1 MSKFFLRW
9 IDSWSDSE
17 NAQVGAS
24 SEYVIEKKIQ
34 WLRIIPFILL
44 HIACLAAFWVGV
56 SWFAVV
62 FMLGFYFIRMFA
74 ITAFS
79 TAIFRI
85 KLFRHHVLFN
95 SFCTD
100 RNHECAARTVMVGSS
115 SPLSPS
121 LYRHRS
127 GPAFSKSRLLVF
139 ACRLVL
145 NEQNFATR
153 KKSLKTG

>member
-1 MSKFFLRW
+1 MVKSY
-9 IDSWSDSE
+9 S
-17 NAQVGAS
+17 
-24 SEYVIEKKIQ
+24 
-34 WLRIIPFILL
+34 
-44 HIACLAAFWVGV
+44 
-56 SWFAVV
+56 
-62 FMLGFYFIRMFA
+62 FYF
-74 ITAFS
+74 TAYRLFSSVLGGHILVCCDLHAGVLFYSHVCNYCFS

-100 RNHECAARTVMVGSS
+100 RNHECAARTFMVGST

-127 GPAFSKSRLLVF
+127 GPAFSESRLLVF